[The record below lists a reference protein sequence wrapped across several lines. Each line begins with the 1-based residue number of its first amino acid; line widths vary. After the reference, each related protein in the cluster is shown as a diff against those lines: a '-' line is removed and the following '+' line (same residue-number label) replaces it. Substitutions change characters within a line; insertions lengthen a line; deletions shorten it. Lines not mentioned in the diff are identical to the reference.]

1 MVTSFLT
8 HPLLFL
14 FPVCPTHLV
23 LRCSVVMGLPIMEE
37 DDKVP
42 PGLKMPSD
50 HALHAVFIRSATLA
64 EAKDHGPSLSNFMIP
79 LLDPK
84 FDDLMSS
91 LGKIALK
98 HPKPVIYSIM
108 SWRRGHNENV
118 SVDILKHH
126 ASQSPLWTRAARVQE
141 PSTLLNERKS
151 LTSIYI
157 MRRALIAVLSK
168 DALGDAMG
176 LFLGGNE
183 VWSVQETGREASYPC
198 HGSFLGELEPVAHGR
213 VAKDFDTKY
222 EHLVKGL
229 RHVQL
234 RVPPPEAFEE
244 GAEFLES
251 LAKSFANAHGMRRQ
265 AEQEEPTVKA
275 VLAKRARTDVA
286 QDENLLSRMERDVL
300 QEWETK
306 REKLTVLE
314 MGVVTYDQDVRSTP
328 HIKREIA
335 HLCPAASSNSVDPAR
350 SMTHLTILKDRF
362 TRAIRLGSRMNPAY
376 MRPDLIV
383 FLRIVWDGTM
393 LLIVNVLENIVT
405 LHRRSRMWLCPTAAF
420 ASSLLRAVNSFL
432 TKADRSKEPCL
443 QDLYVCSYTPSRQ
456 LMQKRITPSFVAIGQ
471 DVPHAEFAFL
481 PACNTAVGDKETPN
495 EIIHLAAGLQFSG
508 FKSVVGTQLC
518 YLNIF

>member
-1 MVTSFLT
+1 
-8 HPLLFL
+8 
-14 FPVCPTHLV
+14 
-23 LRCSVVMGLPIMEE
+23 MEE

-64 EAKDHGPSLSNFMIP
+64 EAKVHVFLRETLDHGPSLSNFMIP

-350 SMTHLTILKDRF
+350 SMTQPIYGSSMPPPATTAWPMSNPPSAYFYQPETLGNEFSVFTDFLETLDEGSFFTTSPAVSPSLMPTLTFSQATPYISNLASATDSHNTIRAYHWRRLIPFTAGASDANSRKAPIL
-362 TRAIRLGSRMNPAY
+362 PW
-376 MRPDLIV
+376 
-383 FLRIVWDGTM
+383 LRSIDGLNT
-393 LLIVNVLENIVT
+393 
-405 LHRRSRMWLCPTAAF
+405 PT
-420 ASSLLRAVNSFL
+420 
-432 TKADRSKEPCL
+432 
-443 QDLYVCSYTPSRQ
+443 
-456 LMQKRITPSFVAIGQ
+456 
-471 DVPHAEFAFL
+471 
-481 PACNTAVGDKETPN
+481 
-495 EIIHLAAGLQFSG
+495 
-508 FKSVVGTQLC
+508 
-518 YLNIF
+518 